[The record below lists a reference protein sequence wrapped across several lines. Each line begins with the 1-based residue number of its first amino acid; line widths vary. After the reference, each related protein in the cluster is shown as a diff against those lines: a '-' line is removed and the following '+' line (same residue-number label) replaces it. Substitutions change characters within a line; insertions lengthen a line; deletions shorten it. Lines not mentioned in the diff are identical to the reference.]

1 MFAGLARDWKRILS
15 VAIVLSAV
23 AFVLASLATPYYRA
37 ETRLLIDTR
46 ESVFTRPR
54 GDNSENTA
62 LLDEEG
68 VVSQVEI
75 ITSTDILKR
84 VAKDFDL
91 ASLPE
96 FERAIRPSLI
106 ERFLIM
112 VGLKSNPADV
122 PAEERVLEAFRDKLT
137 VFRVERSRVIAI
149 SFSSRSPKLA
159 ADIPNAIAD
168 TYLAFSRDAK
178 SQIRFGGD
186 RVAGTGDRGIDR
198 AGEGSGGA
206 RRRLS
211 FAVRPADRPEQ
222 FGARHATAFGTFHGI
237 VAHTRQPGGGRGKCG
252 ECAHSH
258 QPAAHRWP
266 LSRMSSHRN

>member
-1 MFAGLARDWKRILS
+1 MSAVNSSASDVDVDLGRLFASLARDWKRILS

-23 AFVLASLATPYYRA
+23 AFVLASLATPHYRA

-54 GDNSENTA
+54 GDTSENTA

-68 VVSQVEI
+68 VMSQVEI

-106 ERFLIM
+106 ERFLVM
-112 VGLKSNPADV
+112 VGLKSDPADM
-122 PAEERVLEAFRDKLT
+122 PAEERVLEAFREKLT

-149 SFSSRSPKLA
+149 
-159 ADIPNAIAD
+159 
-168 TYLAFSRDAK
+168 
-178 SQIRFGGD
+178 
-186 RVAGTGDRGIDR
+186 
-198 AGEGSGGA
+198 
-206 RRRLS
+206 
-211 FAVRPADRPEQ
+211 
-222 FGARHATAFGTFHGI
+222 
-237 VAHTRQPGGGRGKCG
+237 
-252 ECAHSH
+252 
-258 QPAAHRWP
+258 
-266 LSRMSSHRN
+266 